1 MLKWKYHALMTE
13 ALLVKAALK
22 IEKVKFLIILCIPS
36 KHWGWSAI
44 ALGIGCLHSDRKYIG
59 ISPLQRKVLTH

>member
-1 MLKWKYHALMTE
+1 MLDVLTAENQQLRSNGD
-13 ALLVKAALK
+13 LLK
-22 IEKVKFLIILCIPS
+22 IEKVQFLKILCIPS

-59 ISPLQRKVLTH
+59 ISPLQRKALTH